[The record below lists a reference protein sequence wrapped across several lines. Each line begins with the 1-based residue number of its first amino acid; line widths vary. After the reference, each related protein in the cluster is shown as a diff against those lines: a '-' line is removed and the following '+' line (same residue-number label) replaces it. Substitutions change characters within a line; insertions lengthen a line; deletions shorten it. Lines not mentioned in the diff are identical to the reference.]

1 LWIAKTLAK
10 RSCAFQSISAEMEVV
25 MKQLHIVVF
34 AVLAVFVLALS
45 GCESSTPTQSSEEAK
60 PVKKEPSLYSGL
72 QAFNTMNALALKWA
86 PDATPVRLESRVNS
100 ESNGQGG
107 KATVWRAGFIS
118 PSRHQL
124 KFFLCSGSR
133 LPDSP
138 PYGVSSDIE
147 TPYEAAVGRM
157 AFPAFLLKVDSD
169 KAYDVAQQHGGA
181 SLLKKNPQQ
190 PVLYVLLFTP
200 GKNAL
205 YWNVIYGTEE
215 KSAGAGIVHATT
227 GAWVSGR

>member
-1 LWIAKTLAK
+1 
-10 RSCAFQSISAEMEVV
+10 MEVS
-25 MKQLHIVVF
+25 MKLHIGAFALLSVVLMF
-34 AVLAVFVLALS
+34 S
-45 GCESSTPTQSSEEAK
+45 GCESSTPTKSSSEEAK
-60 PVKKEPSLYSGL
+60 PEKKEPSLYSGM
-72 QAFNTMNALALKWA
+72 QAFNTMNALAMKWA
-86 PDATPVRLESRVNS
+86 PDATPVRLESRVNT

-107 KATVWRAGFIS
+107 RSSIWRAGFIS

-133 LPDSP
+133 LPGAP

-147 TPYEAAVGRM
+147 TAYEPAVGRM

-169 KAYDVAQQHGGA
+169 KAYEVAQEHGGA
-181 SLLKKNPQQ
+181 NVLKKNPQQ

-215 KSAGAGIVHATT
+215 KTAGAGIVHATT
-227 GAWVSGR
+227 GAWVGASK

>member
-1 LWIAKTLAK
+1 
-10 RSCAFQSISAEMEVV
+10 
-25 MKQLHIVVF
+25 MKQLHIGVF
-34 AVLAVFVLALS
+34 AVLLGVLLIFP
-45 GCESSTPTQSSEEAK
+45 GCESAPPAKPSEEAK
-60 PVKKEPSLYSGL
+60 PAKKEPSLYSGL

-107 KATVWRAGFIS
+107 KSTVWRAGFIS
-118 PSRHQL
+118 PSRRQL
-124 KFFLCSGSR
+124 KFFVCSGSR
-133 LPDSP
+133 LPDAP

-169 KAYDVAQQHGGA
+169 KVYEVAQQHGGEA
-181 SLLKKNPQQ
+181 VLKKNPQQ

-215 KSAGAGIVHATT
+215 KTAGAGIIHATT
-227 GAWVSGR
+227 GAWVGASK

>member
-1 LWIAKTLAK
+1 
-10 RSCAFQSISAEMEVV
+10 
-25 MKQLHIVVF
+25 MKPLHI
-34 AVLAVFVLALS
+34 ALLATLLGILVLLP

-60 PVKKEPSLYSGL
+60 PVKKEPSLYSGM

-86 PDATPVRLESRVNS
+86 PDAMPVRLESRVNS

-107 KATVWRAGFIS
+107 RSTVWRAGFIS
-118 PSRHQL
+118 PSRRQL
-124 KFFLCSGSR
+124 QFFLCSGSR
-133 LPDSP
+133 LPDAP
-138 PYGVSSDIE
+138 PYGVSSDVE
-147 TPYEAAVGRM
+147 TAYEPAVARM

-169 KAYDVAQQHGGA
+169 KAFEVAQGHGGA
-181 SLLKKNPQQ
+181 ALLKKNPQQ

-215 KSAGAGIVHATT
+215 KSVGAGIVHATT

>member
-1 LWIAKTLAK
+1 MNRLHIGVTPAILAALFGSLLMFSACDTSSGPAKTA
-10 RSCAFQSISAEMEVV
+10 
-25 MKQLHIVVF
+25 
-34 AVLAVFVLALS
+34 
-45 GCESSTPTQSSEEAK
+45 EEAK
-60 PVKKEPSLYSGL
+60 PAKKEPSLYSGM

-107 KATVWRAGFIS
+107 KSTVWRAGFIS

-124 KFFLCSGSR
+124 KFFVCSGSR
-133 LPDSP
+133 LPGAP

-147 TPYEAAVGRM
+147 TAYEPAVQRM
-157 AFPAFLLKVDSD
+157 AFPSFLLKVDSD
-169 KAYDVAQQHGGA
+169 KAYEVAQQHGGEA
-181 SLLKKNPQQ
+181 VLKKNAQQ

-215 KSAGAGIVHATT
+215 KTAGAGIIHATT
-227 GAWVSGR
+227 GAWVGASK